1 VTSKTAYPVG
11 RLMDCTESTSV
22 SQRLHRDCT
31 VVVTTSVR
39 GSRRSSWRPGT
50 REPHRGGIRS
60 VDAEDAGSTESA
72 TEPTQ
77 SLKTPAEEARTRARR
92 LPSGL
97 IPSLVAIPGVVWDWI
112 PAAARLGRWTATLWA
127 SLSGHA
133 IGEVAV

>member
-1 VTSKTAYPVG
+1 VTSKTAYAIH
-11 RLMDCTESTSV
+11 RMMDRTEPTSV
-22 SQRLHRDCT
+22 SKRLHRDCI

-39 GSRRSSWRPGT
+39 GSRRSSWRPRP
-50 REPHRGGIRS
+50 RELHRYGSRS

-72 TEPTQ
+72 AEPTQ
-77 SLKTPAEEARTRARR
+77 SLKTPAEEARTRALR